1 MLRSDLI
8 SIISEEYDLRKQ
20 DAETVISVIFGT
32 ITDALIEGRFVELRG
47 FGTFVTKTYTE
58 KIGTHPITGEK
69 LHIPKRR
76 ILRFKP
82 GRSLRR
88 RINK

>member
-1 MLRSDLI
+1 MLRSELI

-20 DAETVISVIFGT
+20 DAETVINVIFGT

-47 FGTFVTKTYTE
+47 FGTFFTKTYAE

-69 LHIPKRR
+69 LHMPERR

-82 GRSLRR
+82 GRSLRK